1 MAEEITTEKLK
12 IPRIRGDQPL
22 LRRQFNNALDY
33 MDEAV
38 LPLVHADTKA
48 HLNLW
53 RAQTAYAKQD
63 VIRTSSCPSWGFYMC
78 VQSGTSGKTEPKGYG
93 EGDVLADGSCIW
105 VLKKFGGAAGQTG
118 IDVWRNGRLYE
129 EGTLVLY
136 RRLLHRCAA
145 EHQAGANFEPE
156 KWQLLNLG
164 YLPDW
169 EAGQVYEKAML
180 VVESGAVQRC
190 LKYHT
195 AYDFAQDKATGCWEA
210 VLAGGGTKV
219 ILSENAPALS
229 EVKKGDLWFEIL
241 V

>member
-1 MAEEITTEKLK
+1 M
-12 IPRIRGDQPL
+12 
-22 LRRQFNNALDY
+22 
-33 MDEAV
+33 
-38 LPLVHADTKA
+38 
-48 HLNLW
+48 
-53 RAQTAYAKQD
+53 
-63 VIRTSSCPSWGFYMC
+63 
-78 VQSGTSGKTEPKGYG
+78 
-93 EGDVLADGSCIW
+93 
-105 VLKKFGGAAGQTG
+105 
-118 IDVWRNGRLYE
+118 
-129 EGTLVLY
+129 
-136 RRLLHRCAA
+136 HRCAA